1 MSEEQID
8 RKITVIFATDVV
20 GYSNA
25 MEQDEIQTLKNL
37 KTFRGILQDLFVQ
50 HGGRI
55 FNTAGDSVLAEFS
68 STGSGLVCASE
79 FQELIKERNNNQDNN
94 KKWNFVLV

>member
-1 MSEEQID
+1 MSEDEID

-20 GYSNA
+20 GYSDA

-37 KTFRGILQDLFVQ
+37 KTCRGILQNLFVQ

-68 STGSGLVCASE
+68 RAVYCLVCASE
-79 FQELIKERNNNQDNN
+79 F
-94 KKWNFVLV
+94 